1 MTQARSQL
9 VPLDSAGTF
18 HCVQR
23 CVRRAF
29 LCGSDHYTGQSFEH
43 RKVWVEDRLH
53 LVAACFAVAIH
64 AYAVMSNH
72 LHVVLQLDP
81 SVAQTWSDEEVA
93 TRWVRLFPPRDDTD
107 EARSLKARALIANPN
122 RLAIIRHRLGN
133 LSWLMK
139 CLVEPIARKAN
150 NEDSCKGRFWEG
162 RFKSQVLSDDKAL
175 LAAMAY
181 VDLNPIRAG
190 MTKRL
195 DHSRHTSVYQRLK
208 ALKNQPAPLHET
220 LKPIAGTLIAFLP
233 IRLNDYIELVQWTG
247 KQVRPDKR
255 GAIPANAPNVLKQFE
270 SKPERWAV
278 RVKAIGSGYWRV
290 VGDAQD
296 LIVLAERLNQRW
308 LKGIG
313 TAMSLQKQS

>member
-9 VPLDSAGTF
+9 MPLDHAGTY

-29 LCGSDHYTGQSFEH
+29 LCGIDHYTHQSFEH
-43 RKVWVEDRLH
+43 RRLWVEERLH
-53 LVAACFAVAIH
+53 LVADCFAVAIH
-64 AYAVMSNH
+64 AYAIMSNH

-81 SVAQTWSDEEVA
+81 TAVNSWSDEDTA
-93 TRWVRLFPPRDDTD
+93 TRWVRLFPPREDSDQ
-107 EARSLKARALIANPN
+107 ARCFKARILIANPD
-122 RLAIIRHRLGN
+122 RMAIIRHRLGN

-139 CLVEPIARKAN
+139 CLAEPIARKAN
-150 NEDSCKGRFWEG
+150 SEDSCKGRFWEG
-162 RFKSQVLSDDKAL
+162 RFKSQLLCDDKAV

-208 ALKNQPAPLHET
+208 ALKQQSASLQEN
-220 LKPIAGTLIAFLP
+220 LKPVAGTLIAVLP
-233 IRLNDYIELVQWTG
+233 VRLDDYIELVQWTG

-255 GAIPANAPNVLKQFE
+255 GAIPANAPSVLKRFE
-270 SKPERWAV
+270 NKPERWTT

-290 VGDAQD
+290 VGEAQD
-296 LIVLAERLNQRW
+296 LTAIAERLNQRW
-308 LKGIG
+308 LKGVG
-313 TAMSLQKQS
+313 TALALEKQS